1 MREMLST
8 TAALYGQGAGEKVA
22 LITDGRFSGGTR
34 GFCIGHVCPE
44 AALGGPIGLLQDG
57 DIIEIDAEAG
67 RQVGFIARV
76 VTTDQAEAIWKNGN
90 AVFVDVLPRPP
101 RPPNLPAGTIWR
113 DKPRL
118 SIPGSHWLPDTGY
131 GELAPIM
138 QAYFKDGLARV
149 TGGDLAK
156 PLVIFCLRDCWMSW
170 NAAKRAL
177 SLGYSNVVWYPDG
190 TDGWSKAGLPLEDAQ
205 PIPRPNE

>member
-1 MREMLST
+1 MIAWADEPVPTEPDAYRQENYRAPTPATL
-8 TAALYGQGAGEKVA
+8 AG
-22 LITDGRFSGGTR
+22 
-34 GFCIGHVCPE
+34 
-44 AALGGPIGLLQDG
+44 
-57 DIIEIDAEAG
+57 
-67 RQVGFIARV
+67 ARV

-177 SLGYSNVVWYPDG
+177 SLGYSNVVWYPTAP
-190 TDGWSKAGLPLEDAQ
+190 TDGARRASAGRCPADTAPERVTGSNIAHSIDCWIARASAPSRRSMMIGTSQ
-205 PIPRPNE
+205 T

>member
-1 MREMLST
+1 MVLRFLVCI
-8 TAALYGQGAGEKVA
+8 LAGVLAPGWMIAWADEPVP
-22 LITDGRFSGGTR
+22 TE
-34 GFCIGHVCPE
+34 P
-44 AALGGPIGLLQDG
+44 
-57 DIIEIDAEAG
+57 DAYRQENYRAPTPATLAG
-67 RQVGFIARV
+67 ARV

-131 GELAPIM
+131 GALNPAME
-138 QAYFKDGLARV
+138 QYFRANLERAAGADRDK
-149 TGGDLAK
+149 T
-156 PLVIFCLRDCWMSW
+156 LVFYCLKDCWMSW

-177 SLGYSNVVWYPDG
+177 SLGYPHVAWYPDG
-190 TDGWSKAGLPLEDAQ
+190 TDGWTAHGLPVEPVTPA
-205 PIPRPNE
+205 PRPES